1 MSEVRDS
8 GALPKE
14 LDHTPRSECKYARS
28 NWFTQHLHLIQ
39 SQNQSALT
47 GTDLANWPMFQG
59 R

>member
-39 SQNQSALT
+39 SQNQLALT
-47 GTDLANWPMFQG
+47 GTDLANWPMF